1 MKLNKTNI
9 NFLERLG
16 ASVFAYS
23 NGKVDMHYVADLETG
38 MVRNTRNASDLYFVA
53 NPATGMKE
61 KSVKALACNFVDLDA
76 GRPTETSY
84 HPLHVVNDFKR
95 KVMKAVA
102 SSEFNGLKP
111 TYIVE
116 TRNGYHLYWVYDK
129 HVTAS
134 TTRLHDWKL
143 IEKYL
148 TARFAHLGADPHV
161 VKPNQLLRVPGSYW
175 HKAWE
180 GNKKYPSFMSTIV
193 PTKKARQTY
202 KFASLLAMAKA
213 GVDEITTAESILSE
227 ARTRSSYTPKQDVN
241 ASTYQPLNMADE
253 SQYSYSASPHRK
265 MTPIDVPPRPTP
277 WSGNEHENR
286 EALYDIVAYL
296 RAQNLNHLANKL
308 ETYIQ
313 SH

>member
-1 MKLNKTNI
+1 MKLNKTNT
-9 NFLERLG
+9 NFLKRLG
-16 ASVFAYS
+16 ATVFAYS
-23 NGKVDMHYVADLETG
+23 NGKVDMHYVSDLESG
-38 MVRNTRNASDLYFVA
+38 MVKNTRNASDLYFIA
-53 NPATGMKE
+53 NPSTGMKE
-61 KSVKALACNFVDLDA
+61 KSVTALACNFVDLDA

-95 KVMKAVA
+95 KVMRSVA
-102 SSEFNGLKP
+102 SSEFIGLKP

-129 HVTAS
+129 HVTIS

-148 TARFAHLGADPHV
+148 TARFAHLGADPYV

-180 GNKKYPSFMSTIV
+180 GNSEYSPFMATIV

-202 KFASLLAMAKA
+202 KFTSLLAMAKA
-213 GVDEITTAESILSE
+213 GVDAITAAEPILSE
-227 ARTRSSYTPKQDVN
+227 ARTKSSYTPTQDVN
-241 ASTYQPLNMADE
+241 SSTRRSPNPIYK
-253 SQYSYSASPHRK
+253 SQYSVPQSRK
-265 MTPIDVPPRPTP
+265 MTPIDPTP
-277 WSGNEHENR
+277 RSNVEYENE

-313 SH
+313 SN